1 MVDERTLLIALGC
14 TLAVGAA
21 VVAYLQVPLQR
32 VLFDICQKSD
42 HARFWTAAANV
53 LLVALPA
60 TLVLLLINLPDT
72 KSSPV
77 FWVLEQMKWALL
89 GVVAAVVV
97 VSVGVMMLGRSSS
110 VPVWVS
116 PGDVD
121 DLHRLLGKVKDVRAR
136 EELEHSN
143 SV

>member
-1 MVDERTLLIALGC
+1 VIEERTLLLALGG

-21 VVAYLQVPLQR
+21 VIAYIQAPLQR
-32 VLFDICQKSD
+32 ILFDICQKAD

-53 LLVALPA
+53 LLIALPT
-60 TLVLLLINLPDT
+60 TLVLLLIDLPDS

-77 FWVLEQMKWALL
+77 FWILQQLKWALL
-89 GVVAAVVV
+89 GTVAAVVV
-97 VSVGVMMLGRSSS
+97 VSVGVMILGRASS

-121 DLHRLLGKVKDVRAR
+121 DLNRLLGKVKELRAQ
-136 EELEHSN
+136 ETELSE

>member
-1 MVDERTLLIALGC
+1 MIEERTLLLALGG

-21 VVAYLQVPLQR
+21 VIAYIQAPLQR
-32 VLFDICQKSD
+32 ILFDICQKAD
-42 HARFWTAAANV
+42 HARFWAAAANV
-53 LLVALPA
+53 LLIALPT
-60 TLVLLLINLPDT
+60 TLVLLLIDLPDS

-77 FWVLEQMKWALL
+77 FWILQQLKWALL
-89 GVVAAVVV
+89 GTVAAVVV
-97 VSVGVMMLGRSSS
+97 VSVGVMILGRASS

-121 DLHRLLGKVKDVRAR
+121 DLNRLLGKVKELRAQ
-136 EELEHSN
+136 ENELSE

>member
-1 MVDERTLLIALGC
+1 VIDERTLLLALGG

-21 VVAYLQVPLQR
+21 VIAYIQAPLQR
-32 VLFDICQKSD
+32 VLFDICQKAD

-53 LLVALPA
+53 LLIALPA
-60 TLVLLLINLPDT
+60 TLVLLLIDLPQSQT
-72 KSSPV
+72 SPV
-77 FWVLEQMKWALL
+77 VWVLQQMKWALL
-89 GVVAAVVV
+89 GTVAAVVV
-97 VSVGVMMLGRSSS
+97 VSVGVMMLGRAAS

-121 DLHRLLGKVKDVRAR
+121 DLNRLLGKVKELRAN
-136 EELEHSN
+136 ESDLGE

>member
-1 MVDERTLLIALGC
+1 MVEERTLLLALGG

-21 VVAYLQVPLQR
+21 VIAYIQVPLQR
-32 VLFDICQKSD
+32 VLLDICQKAD

-53 LLVALPA
+53 LLIALPA
-60 TLVLLLINLPDT
+60 TLVLLLIDLPDS

-77 FWVLEQMKWALL
+77 FWILEQMKWALL

-97 VSVGVMMLGRSSS
+97 VSVGVMMLGRASS

-116 PGDVD
+116 P
-121 DLHRLLGKVKDVRAR
+121 AAWTT
-136 EELEHSN
+136 
-143 SV
+143 